1 MLDLLEAAFA
11 AEDVADDQQGP
22 ALAYELEALKEFEE
36 LGLVE
41 REPGWIAVTPKGR
54 FFVRAISAVFDKYLR
69 ADKARVAY
77 SRII

>member
-1 MLDLLEAAFA
+1 MQFDKLAALLNKI
-11 AEDVADDQQGP
+11 
-22 ALAYELEALKEFEE
+22 EALKEFEE

-54 FFVRAISAVFDKYLR
+54 FFVRAISAVFDRYLR
-69 ADKARVAY
+69 ADQARVAY